1 MFSSRGR
8 ATHSPDAS
16 SSMEASFNADAS
28 GPEGG
33 QQQQQGGDRS
43 YNEVRKL
50 QRLLEKQSK
59 EMEAMRG
66 EFAPLKQRF
75 SQLQNFMGGGSAT
88 EDDDEKPLSYLDKV
102 RRADRSIRD
111 ADPSSNGLALT
122 LEGAQLIEQ
131 IRSENAE
138 LKKNLERMNNPQF
151 TAEQNLFVSLE
162 GGIKEEMA
170 RFFGED
176 GVDDNYPDFERVAIA
191 RLKEVQKDPKMWM
204 AMLRSP
210 ERQKQFIRAVMTAK
224 MPKMDNMPGWK
235 KVDTYSVND
244 AQRDLERSEKLA
256 MQAKEKKSRDLVIQA
271 SELAKKARQRLLPE
285 TLGLR
290 FKDDL

>member
-1 MFSSRGR
+1 MFIGQVR

-28 GPEGG
+28 GSEGG

-75 SQLQNFMGGGSAT
+75 SQLQNFMGGGST
-88 EDDDEKPLSYLDKV
+88 EDDDEKPLSYIDKV
-102 RRADRSIRD
+102 RRADRSIRE

-235 KVDTYSVND
+235 KVETYSVND

-256 MQAKEKKSRDLVIQA
+256 MQAKEKKSRDLMIQA